1 MNRRSLFPYRRVSF
15 ALVGAVTLG
24 LIAHAP
30 RGFAESSDNAPLQL
44 PGGLSSDSDSG
55 GLSQLVNGSHGT
67 PSAKTTETTFDFGSV
82 FQGAQVK
89 HTFRIENAG
98 PGTLSIG
105 AVQTS
110 CGCTVAEP
118 TKRQVAAGDSS
129 EIAAIFDTSADKG
142 PSQRVITV
150 HTNDPA
156 HKQIAF
162 TIKGDV
168 KVKVDANPSPVV
180 FDKVKHGTE
189 VSRQVLVTDL
199 MGDKDFKI
207 TSITNSSPNL
217 KVTQQPRTDG
227 KPGAALT
234 FTLSKSAPAASLS
247 DTVKVASNIAPVTIP
262 VYANVVGDISVAP
275 PQVSFGIVKHRAGAV
290 QFARVINAGDKPVNL
305 LDARSNNPIVTAT
318 IEPMKPGKEYK
329 LTLELTANS
338 PDGTLRGA
346 IEIKTDDPGQPVLQV
361 PFYGI
366 VGGFSG

>member
-1 MNRRSLFPYRRVSF
+1 MPTVNRMTSRVRRRCLAFGIIALGVLSAARS
-15 ALVGAVTLG
+15 G
-24 LIAHAP
+24 LADSP
-30 RGFAESSDNAPLQL
+30 DQTPLQL
-44 PGGLSSDSDSG
+44 PGLTSDSTSSG
-55 GLSQLVNGSHGT
+55 FPQPGNGAAGA
-67 PSAKTTETTFDFGSV
+67 PSAKAAETTFDFGSV

-89 HTFRIENAG
+89 HTFRLENGG
-98 PGTLSIG
+98 PGVLTIG

-110 CGCTVAEP
+110 CGCTAAQP
-118 TKRQVAAGDSS
+118 TRREVPPGESS
-129 EIAAIFDTSADKG
+129 DLTAIFDTSADKG
-142 PSQRVITV
+142 PAQRIITV
-150 HTNDPA
+150 NTNDPA

-180 FDKVKHGTE
+180 FDKIRHGAE
-189 VSRQVLVTDL
+189 VSRQVLVTDML
-199 MGDKDFKI
+199 GDKNFKI

-234 FTLSKSAPAASLS
+234 VTLLKSAPASSFS
-247 DTVKVASNIAPVTIP
+247 DTVKVASNVAPVSIP
-262 VYANVVGDISVAP
+262 VYANVIGDLSVAP
-275 PQVSFGIVKHRAGAV
+275 PQISFGFVKHRAGAV
-290 QFARVINAGDKPVNL
+290 QFARLTNAGDHPVNL
-305 LDARSNNPIVTAT
+305 LGAISNNPKVTAL
-318 IEPMKPGKEYK
+318 IEPLKPGKEYK

-346 IEIKTDDPGQPVLQV
+346 VEIKTDDPGQPVVQV